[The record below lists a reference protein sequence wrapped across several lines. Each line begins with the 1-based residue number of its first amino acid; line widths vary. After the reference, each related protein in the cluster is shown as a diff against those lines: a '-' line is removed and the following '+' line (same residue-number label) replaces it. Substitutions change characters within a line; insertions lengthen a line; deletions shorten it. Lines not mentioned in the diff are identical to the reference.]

1 MNEIEGKGKLRKII
15 ILLVDDDQADINITL
30 RAFKK
35 LQTKDEIFVVK
46 DGQEAI
52 DFIFNLGKFE
62 DKKKFPM
69 PDLILL
75 DLKLPKLSG
84 FQVLEKLKNDSRC
97 KHIPIIILTS
107 SKNEDDIRKCYEL
120 GCSSYIPKTISYENF
135 VEIIK
140 GFNYYWHEINLLP
153 SKE

>member
-1 MNEIEGKGKLRKII
+1 MNEIEGKSKLEKII

-84 FQVLEKLKNDSRC
+84 FQVLDVN
-97 KHIPIIILTS
+97 
-107 SKNEDDIRKCYEL
+107 
-120 GCSSYIPKTISYENF
+120 IS
-135 VEIIK
+135 
-140 GFNYYWHEINLLP
+140 LL
-153 SKE
+153 